1 MSIDSIWDGITQ
13 LAPRSLRSALG
24 THMLFNYFHLDS
36 VPFLCFFPFIT
47 AHTYAIR
54 AHEH

>member
-24 THMLFNYFHLDS
+24 THMLFNYFHFDS